1 MSEPTNHPN
10 LHPNALAAIGNT
22 PIVRLHRIVKEW
34 NGKPVAANFFA
45 KLEFMNPGGSV
56 KDRIGGYLIEDA
68 EKRGELKPGG
78 TVVEATSGNTGI
90 GLAMAAAIKGYKTV
104 FVLPDKMAAEK
115 ISFLRAFGAE
125 VVLTPTAVE
134 PDDPRSHYS
143 VARRIAKDTPNAFLV
158 NQYDNLANR
167 RAHYERTGPEVFR
180 QMPEIDAFVAGM
192 GTGGTITGTGQYLK
206 EKKPSVKLVCADPIG
221 SIIHEVF
228 TTGKQTKPSS
238 PYKVEGIG
246 EDFIP
251 KNFELP
257 MLDAVIQVSDQ
268 DSLTMARRLL
278 NEEGLFVGTSAGT
291 ALAAGLKWA
300 ESQPAGAAGK
310 NILILLPDSG
320 DRYMSKLWN
329 DAWMEE
335 NGFLGKTARRMP
347 RVTLIE
353 GAVTPYGL
361 KL

>member
-1 MSEPTNHPN
+1 MSNPHI
-10 LHPNALAAIGNT
+10 LPNAIAAIGNT
-22 PIVRLHRIVKEW
+22 PIVRLGRVVREW
-34 NGKPVAANFFA
+34 NGKPTVANFFA

-56 KDRIGGYLIEDA
+56 KDRIGNYLIEDA

-78 TVVEATSGNTGI
+78 TVVEATSGNTGV

-104 FVLPDKMAAEK
+104 FVLPDKMSADK
-115 ISFLRAFGAE
+115 ILFLRAFGAE
-125 VVLTPTAVE
+125 VVLTPSGVE
-134 PDDPRSHYS
+134 PTDPKSHYS
-143 VARRIAKDTPNAFLV
+143 VARRIAQETPNAFLV

-167 RAHYERTGPEVFR
+167 RAHYERTGPEILG
-180 QMPEIDAFVAGM
+180 QMPEIDALVAGM

-206 EKKPSVKLVCADPIG
+206 EKKPSVMLVCADPIG
-221 SIIHEVF
+221 SIIHDVHA
-228 TTGKQTKPSS
+228 TGKQTKPAA

-257 MLDAVIQVSDQ
+257 MLDSVIQVGDL

-278 NEEGLFVGTSAGT
+278 TEEGIFSGTSAGT
-291 ALAAGLKWA
+291 AVVAALKWA
-300 ESQPAGAAGK
+300 EGLGAGAKAK
-310 NILILLPDSG
+310 NILIILPDSG

-329 DAWMEE
+329 DGWMEE
-335 NGFLGKTARRMP
+335 NGFLGANAPRMP
-347 RVTLIE
+347 KVTLIE
-353 GAVTPYGL
+353 GAKVPYGM

>member
-1 MSEPTNHPN
+1 MTNPKIHE
-10 LHPNALAAIGNT
+10 NALSAIGNT
-22 PIVRLHRIVKEW
+22 PIVRLGRTVREW
-34 NGKPVAANFFA
+34 NGKPTVANFFA

-56 KDRIGGYLIEDA
+56 KDRIGAYLIEDA
-68 EKRGELKPGG
+68 EKRGELRPGG

-90 GLAMAAAIKGYKTV
+90 GLGMAAAIKGYKTV

-115 ISFLRAFGAE
+115 INFLRAFGAE
-125 VVLTPTAVE
+125 IYLTPTSAE
-134 PDDPRSHYS
+134 PEDPRSHYS
-143 VARRIAKDTPNAFLV
+143 VARRIAKETPNAFLV

-167 RAHYERTGPEVFR
+167 RAHYERTGPEILG

-206 EKKPSVKLVCADPIG
+206 EKKPSVKLVCADPVG
-221 SIIHEVF
+221 SIIHEVY
-228 TTGKQTKPSS
+228 TTGKQTKPAQ

-251 KNFELP
+251 KNFDLP
-257 MLDAVIQVSDQ
+257 LLDAVVQVNDIE
-268 DSLTMARRLL
+268 SLTMARRLL
-278 NEEGLFVGTSAGT
+278 TEEGLFVGTSAGT
-291 ALAAGLKWA
+291 ALVAALKWA
-300 ESQPAGAAGK
+300 DAAGADAKGK
-310 NILILLPDSG
+310 NVLVLLPDSG

-335 NGFLGKTARRMP
+335 NGILDAKSKRMP
-347 RVTLIE
+347 KVTLIE
-353 GAVTPYGL
+353 GAKTPYGL

>member
-1 MSEPTNHPN
+1 MSNPN
-10 LHPNALAAIGNT
+10 LLPNALAAIGNT
-22 PIVRLHRIVKEW
+22 PIVRLGRTVREW
-34 NGKPVAANFFA
+34 NGKPTTANFFA

-56 KDRIGGYLIEDA
+56 KDRIGAYLIEDA
-68 EKRGELKPGG
+68 EKKGLLKPGG
-78 TVVEATSGNTGI
+78 TVVEATSGNTGV
-90 GLAMAAAIKGYKTV
+90 GLGMAAAIKGYKTV

-115 ISFLRAFGAE
+115 INFLRAFGAE
-125 VVLTPTAVE
+125 VMLTPAGVE
-134 PDDPRSHYS
+134 PTDPRSHYS

-167 RAHYERTGPEVFR
+167 RAHYERTGPEIYG

-206 EKKPSVKLVCADPIG
+206 EKKKSVKLVCADPVG
-221 SIIHEVF
+221 SIIYDVY
-228 TTGKQTKPSS
+228 TTGKQQKPAA

-251 KNFELP
+251 GNFELP
-257 MLDAVIQVSDQ
+257 MLDAVVQVDDR

-278 NEEGLFVGTSAGT
+278 TEEGLFVGTSAGT
-291 ALAAGLKWA
+291 ALVAALKWA
-300 ESQPAGAAGK
+300 DAQGAEAKGK

-329 DAWMEE
+329 DTWMED
-335 NGFLGKTARRMP
+335 NGFLAAGARRMP
-347 RVTLIE
+347 KVTLIE

>member
-1 MSEPTNHPN
+1 
-10 LHPNALAAIGNT
+10 
-22 PIVRLHRIVKEW
+22 
-34 NGKPVAANFFA
+34 
-45 KLEFMNPGGSV
+45 
-56 KDRIGGYLIEDA
+56 
-68 EKRGELKPGG
+68 
-78 TVVEATSGNTGI
+78 
-90 GLAMAAAIKGYKTV
+90 MAAAIKGYKTI

-115 ISFLRAFGAE
+115 ITFLRAFGAE
-125 VVLTPTAVE
+125 VVLTPTSVE
-134 PDDPRSHYS
+134 PNDPRSHYS
-143 VARRIAKDTPNAFLV
+143 VARRIAKETPNAFLV

-167 RAHYERTGPEVFR
+167 RAHYERTGPEVLK

-206 EKKPSVKLVCADPIG
+206 EKKKSVKLVCADPIG
-221 SIIHEVF
+221 SIIHEVY
-228 TTGKQTKPSS
+228 TTGKQTKPAT

-257 MLDAVIQVSDQ
+257 MLDAVVQVNDL

-278 NEEGLFVGTSAGT
+278 TEEGLFVGTSAGT
-291 ALAAGLKWA
+291 AVVAALKWA
-300 ESQPAGAAGK
+300 EGLGAEAKGK

-335 NGFLGKTARRMP
+335 NGLLGPNSRRMP

-353 GAVTPYGL
+353 GAKTPYGL

>member
-1 MSEPTNHPN
+1 MTNPN
-10 LHPNALAAIGNT
+10 LLPNALAAIGNT
-22 PIVRLHRIVKEW
+22 PIVRLDRSVREW
-34 NGKPVAANFFA
+34 NGKSTTANFFA

-68 EKRGELKPGG
+68 EKRGELRPGG

-90 GLAMAAAIKGYKTV
+90 GLGMAAAIKGYRAV

-115 ISFLRAFGAE
+115 INFLRAFGAE
-125 VVLTPTAVE
+125 VILTPSGVE
-134 PDDPRSHYS
+134 PTDPRSHYS
-143 VARRIAKDTPNAFLV
+143 VARRIAKETPNSFLV

-167 RAHYERTGPEVFR
+167 RAHYERTGPEIFG
-180 QMPEIDAFVAGM
+180 QMPEIDVLVAGM

-206 EKKPSVKLVCADPIG
+206 EKKPSVKLVCADPVG
-221 SIIHEVF
+221 SIIYDVY
-228 TTGKQTKPSS
+228 TTGKPTKPAS

-251 KNFELP
+251 ANFELP
-257 MLDAVIQVSDQ
+257 MLDAVMPVTDL

-278 NEEGLFVGTSAGT
+278 TDEGLFVGTSAGT
-291 ALAAGLKWA
+291 ALVAALAWA
-300 ESQPAGAAGK
+300 ESQGSAAKAK
-310 NILILLPDSG
+310 NVLVILPDSG

-329 DAWMEE
+329 DTWMEE
-335 NGFLGKTARRMP
+335 NGFLGKSARRMP
-347 RVTLIE
+347 KVTLIE
-353 GAVTPYGL
+353 GAATPYGL

>member
-1 MSEPTNHPN
+1 MTNPN
-10 LHPNALAAIGNT
+10 ILPNALAAIGNT
-22 PIVRLHRIVKEW
+22 PIVRLSRTVKQW
-34 NGKPVAANFFA
+34 NGKPTTANFYA

-90 GLAMAAAIKGYKTV
+90 GLGMAAAIKGYKSI
-104 FVLPDKMAAEK
+104 FVLPDKMSAEK
-115 ISFLRAFGAE
+115 INLLRAFGAE
-125 VVLTPTAVE
+125 VILTPTAVE
-134 PDDPRSHYS
+134 PTDPKSHYS
-143 VARRIAKDTPNAFLV
+143 VARRIAKDTPNSFLV

-167 RAHYERTGPEVFR
+167 RAHYERTGPEIFR
-180 QMPEIDAFVAGM
+180 QMPEIDALVAGM

-206 EKKPSVKLVCADPIG
+206 EKKKSVKLICADPVG

-228 TTGKQTKPSS
+228 TTGKQMKPGS

-257 MLDAVIQVSDQ
+257 LLDAVIPVNDVE
-268 DSLTMARRLL
+268 SLTMARRLL
-278 NEEGLFVGTSAGT
+278 TEEGLFAGTSAGT
-291 ALAAGLKWA
+291 AVVAALKWA
-300 ESQPAGAAGK
+300 EDQGVEAAGK
-310 NILILLPDSG
+310 NILVILPDSG

-335 NGFLGKTARRMP
+335 NGIFDAKSVRMP
-347 RVTLIE
+347 RVTYID
-353 GAVTPYGL
+353 GAKTPYGL
-361 KL
+361 KS

>member
-1 MSEPTNHPN
+1 MTNPN
-10 LHPNALAAIGNT
+10 IFSNALAAIGNT
-22 PIVRLHRIVKEW
+22 PIVRLGRIVKEW
-34 NGKPVAANFFA
+34 NGKPVTANFFA

-68 EKRGELKPGG
+68 EKRGELRPGG

-90 GLAMAAAIKGYKTV
+90 GLGMAAAIKGYKTV

-115 ISFLRAFGAE
+115 INFLRAFGAE
-125 VVLTPTAVE
+125 VILTPSGVE
-134 PDDPRSHYS
+134 PNDPRSHYS

-167 RAHYERTGPEVFR
+167 RAHYESTGPEILR
-180 QMPEIDAFVAGM
+180 QMPEIDALVAGM

-206 EKKPSVKLVCADPIG
+206 EKKPSVKLICADPIG
-221 SIIHEVF
+221 SIIHDVF
-228 TTGKQTKPSS
+228 TTGKQQKPAA

-257 MLDAVIQVSDQ
+257 MLDAVVQVADL

-278 NEEGLFVGTSAGT
+278 TEEGLFAGTSAGT
-291 ALAAGLKWA
+291 ALVAGLKWA
-300 ESQPAGAAGK
+300 ESEGTRATGK
-310 NILILLPDSG
+310 NILIILPDSG

-329 DAWMEE
+329 DTWMEE
-335 NGFLGKTARRMP
+335 NGFLGETSRRMP
-347 RVTLIE
+347 KVTQIE
-353 GAVTPYGL
+353 GSITPYGL

>member
-1 MSEPTNHPN
+1 MSNPN
-10 LHPNALAAIGNT
+10 IHPNALAVIGNT
-22 PIVRLHRIVKEW
+22 PIVRLGRTVKEW
-34 NGKPVAANFFA
+34 NGKPTVANFFA

-78 TVVEATSGNTGI
+78 TVVEATSGNTGV
-90 GLAMAAAIKGYKTV
+90 GLGMAAAIKGYKTV

-115 ISFLRAFGAE
+115 INFLRAFGAE
-125 VVLTPTAVE
+125 VILTPASVE
-134 PDDPRSHYS
+134 PTDPKSHYS
-143 VARRIAKDTPNAFLV
+143 VARRIAKETPNSFLV

-167 RAHYERTGPEVFR
+167 RAHYERTGPEILD

-206 EKKPSVKLVCADPIG
+206 EKKKSVKLICADPVG

-228 TTGKQTKPSS
+228 STGKQTNPSK

-251 KNFELP
+251 KNFDLP
-257 MLDAVIQVSDQ
+257 MLDAVMQVD
-268 DSLTMARRLL
+268 DLESLTMSRRLL
-278 NEEGLFVGTSAGT
+278 TEEGLFVGTSAGT
-291 ALAAGLKWA
+291 AVVAALKWA
-300 ESQPAGAAGK
+300 ESQGADAKGK
-310 NILILLPDSG
+310 NILVLIPDSG

-335 NGFLGKTARRMP
+335 NGFLGAKSARMP
-347 RVTLIE
+347 KVTLIE
-353 GAVTPYGL
+353 GAKTPYGL

>member
-1 MSEPTNHPN
+1 MSNPN
-10 LHPNALAAIGNT
+10 LLPNALAAIGDT
-22 PIVRLHRIVKEW
+22 PIVRLDRAVREW
-34 NGKPVAANFFA
+34 NGKPVLANLYA

-56 KDRIGGYLIEDA
+56 KDRIGAYLIEDA

-78 TVVEATSGNTGI
+78 TVVEATSGNTGV
-90 GLAMAAAIKGYKTV
+90 GLGMAAAIKGYKTI

-115 ISFLRAFGAE
+115 INFLRAFGAE
-125 VVLTPTAVE
+125 VVLTPTSAE
-134 PDDPRSHYS
+134 PTDPRSHYS

-167 RAHYERTGPEVFR
+167 RAHYERTGPEILG
-180 QMPEIDAFVAGM
+180 QMPEIDALVAGM

-206 EKKPSVKLVCADPIG
+206 EKKPSVKVVCADPIG
-221 SIIHEVF
+221 SIIHEVY
-228 TTGKQTKPSS
+228 TTGKQTKPAQ

-257 MLDAVIQVSDQ
+257 MLDAVVQVADI

-278 NEEGLFVGTSAGT
+278 TQEGLFVGTSAGT
-291 ALAAGLKWA
+291 AVVAALKWA
-300 ESQPAGAAGK
+300 ESQGEGARGK
-310 NILILLPDSG
+310 NVLVILPDSG

-329 DAWMEE
+329 DVWMEE
-335 NGFLGKTARRMP
+335 NGFLGAKSPRMP
-347 RVTLIE
+347 KVTLIE